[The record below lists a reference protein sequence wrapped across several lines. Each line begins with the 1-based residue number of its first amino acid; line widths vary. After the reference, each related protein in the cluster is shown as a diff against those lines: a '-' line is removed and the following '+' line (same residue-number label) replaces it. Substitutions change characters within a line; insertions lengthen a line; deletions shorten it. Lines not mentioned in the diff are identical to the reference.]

1 MTLEEHI
8 TIEEILAEA
17 NSHGLKAEVQEWA
30 NKFLKQG
37 YDIESAY
44 NMAFQEWVK

>member
-17 NSHGLKAEVQEWA
+17 NAHGLKAEVQEWA
-30 NKFLKQG
+30 NKFLKHGFSRVGQVNFPN
-37 YDIESAY
+37 S
-44 NMAFQEWVK
+44 